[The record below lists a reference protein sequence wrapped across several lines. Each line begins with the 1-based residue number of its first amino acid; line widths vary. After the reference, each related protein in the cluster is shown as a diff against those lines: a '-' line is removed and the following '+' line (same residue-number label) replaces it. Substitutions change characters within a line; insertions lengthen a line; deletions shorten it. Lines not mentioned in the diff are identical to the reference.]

1 MKRTLMFLSF
11 VVTLA
16 VMTIPAGAGSAI
28 VLQGEVPFDF
38 YVENQ
43 MLPAG
48 EYIFEMGRVGD
59 ATTDSVTVVATS
71 SITVRAKDGKV
82 VTLVSTRPG
91 TRRDMTPSQLVFNT
105 YEGNFHLAS
114 VECPGYKADLRSSKS
129 THQVEVVQFA
139 LILPKR

>member
-16 VMTIPAGAGSAI
+16 VMTIPADAGSAI
-28 VLQGEVPFDF
+28 VLRGEVPFDF

-59 ATTDSVTVVATS
+59 ATTS

-91 TRRDMTPSQLVFNT
+91 TRRNTTPSQLVFNT
-105 YEGNFHLAS
+105 YEGSFHLAS
-114 VECPGYKADLRSSKS
+114 VECPGYKADLRSSES

>member
-59 ATTDSVTVVATS
+59 ATTS

-82 VTLVSTRPG
+82 VTLVTTRPG
-91 TRRDMTPSQLVFNT
+91 TRRNMTPSQLVFNT

-114 VECPGYKADLRSSKS
+114 VECPGYKADLRNSKS
-129 THQVEVVQFA
+129 AHQVEVVQFA